1 MKYKDKKITDL
12 TAQELTDASFKINA
26 MRKRFDDAIHDPRYE
41 ERFKNQP
48 DRQMNE
54 NFLELEKA
62 INKEIK
68 NRK

>member
-1 MKYKDKKITDL
+1 MKYKDKDISSL
-12 TAQELTDASFKINA
+12 TIQELTDVSFKLSA
-26 MRKRFDDAIHDPRYE
+26 MRKRFDDAILDPRYE

-48 DRQMNE
+48 DRQMNA

-62 INKEIK
+62 INQEIK